1 MRSDSTTLGTRVNRF
16 FRDLAFYWTWRIA
29 VLLLRLLYGFR
40 VVGKENLPDDGPFI
54 LAINE
59 HSLIATIVGGWI
71 SVLNVVR
78 IWEKHPDA
86 VISYAHE
93 LLWSL
98 PVFRQATGQMAR
110 GKYAPLMPHSAGR
123 LALNLMPGYQALR
136 DGGLVVINPEGD
148 MTWDGRTITTG
159 PGAAWLALHT
169 GAPIVPA
176 ICSIDSYD
184 IWPRWRKAPRLTG
197 KLSLGIGKP
206 FRLTEEP
213 RSHVTTAEV
222 TAGTE
227 RIHEE
232 FVRLR
237 YGPGGENGWTGPNLR
252 NGSRLVG
259 PLPLP
264 PGAPVITHSMATDPR
279 VVPVGK
285 RDVAQLLW
293 CCPICQTDE
302 ALVHEHVRLQP
313 DSVRCLACDTA
324 WEMRRVKGHDFRLK
338 VVAGLPELIGLD
350 LPLYVWYSQ
359 MKKQNKP
366 VPVAVPGFPLQ
377 PGEQAYLVADDAEL
391 APHQPSALLN
401 GWAEREAPRF
411 QPPGEANMGSWTS
424 IGKGPLVITDQR
436 IVWRSA
442 RRELEFYWPC
452 VKAVHLWS
460 TNVLGINYGSAGYRL
475 IIGNENAL
483 RWLTIAGH
491 IAEKIAQDSGQHIG
505 LSAH

>member
-1 MRSDSTTLGTRVNRF
+1 MQPGLASLGTKVNMI
-16 FRDLAFYWTWRIA
+16 FRDLAFFWTWRIA
-29 VLLLRLLYGFR
+29 VLLLRVLYGFR
-40 VVGKENLPDDGPFI
+40 VTGNENLPADGPFI

-98 PVFRQATGQMAR
+98 PVFRQATNQMAR

-159 PGAAWLALHT
+159 TGAAWLALHS

-184 IWPRWRKAPRLTG
+184 IWPRWRQAPKLTG
-197 KLSLGIGKP
+197 RLSLSIGTP
-206 FRLTEEP
+206 FRLSDEP
-213 RSHVTTAEV
+213 RNHVTNAEV
-222 TAGTE
+222 CAATE

-237 YGPGGENGWTGPNLR
+237 YGPGGEDGWAGPNMR
-252 NGSRLVG
+252 NGSPLHG
-259 PLPLP
+259 SLPLP
-264 PGAPVITHSMATDPR
+264 PKAPVVTHSMTTDPR
-279 VVPVGK
+279 AVAVGK

-293 CCPICQTDE
+293 CCPVCQTED
-302 ALVHEHVRLQP
+302 ALVHKPARFQP
-313 DSVRCLACDTA
+313 DSVRCLACDTT
-324 WEMRRVKGHDFRLK
+324 WEMQRLKGHDFRLK
-338 VVAGLPELIGLD
+338 VIAGPTELVGLD
-350 LPLYVWYSQ
+350 LPLSVWYSQ
-359 MKKQNKP
+359 MKRQFKP
-366 VPVAVPGFPLQ
+366 VPIEVPGLALWPDEQ
-377 PGEQAYLVADDAEL
+377 PFLVTEDAEL
-391 APHQPSALLN
+391 APHRPSALLN
-401 GWAEREAPRF
+401 GWNERELPSF
-411 QPPGEANMGSWTS
+411 QPPGEADMGGWAP
-424 IGKGPLVITDQR
+424 IGRGQLAMTDQR
-436 IVWRSA
+436 FVWRSTE
-442 RRELEFYWPC
+442 RELEFYWPC

-475 IIGNENAL
+475 TVGNENAL
-483 RWLTIAGH
+483 KWLTVAGCL
-491 IAEKIAQDSGQHIG
+491 AEKVAQTTGHRIG